1 MGTRLAVLGTAAAL
15 ACLPAAAAA
24 DPLPDVPQPAV
35 SIRVDDGTMN
45 TAERRVHTYTIRAR
59 NIGAVVLETVSLTAT
74 LPNGTFLLAS
84 DGSPDTLGGRLTWT
98 VDLPVGGEVVRT
110 VKARVD
116 VLPDDGGGL
125 AATAC
130 VRLAGMSDQLV
141 CSTDLDELPDDA
153 DSASSA
159 GFFSTATLLG
169 TIAAVVAA
177 IVGAGWYT
185 SRRRGTP
192 SDGDKPGEEAGEA
205 VWAAEAEDGD
215 EGRGDGQAG
224 PADRP
229 VAAVPDGKG
238 EEPSGGEQESRRGG

>member
-1 MGTRLAVLGTAAAL
+1 VGTRLAVLGTAAAL

-24 DPLPDVPQPAV
+24 DPLPPVPQPAV
-35 SIRVDDGTMN
+35 SVRVDDGTMN

-59 NIGAVVLETVSLTAT
+59 NIGAVALETVSLTT
-74 LPNGTFLLAS
+74 RLPNGTFLLAS
-84 DGSPDTLGGRLTWT
+84 DGSPDTLGGQLTWT

-177 IVGAGWYT
+177 IAGAGWYT
-185 SRRRGTP
+185 SRRRG
-192 SDGDKPGEEAGEA
+192 SAAEDGGD
-205 VWAAEAEDGD
+205 AEAEK
-215 EGRGDGQAG
+215 Q
-224 PADRP
+224 PADAVWSAEGADDGAGAPGERP
-229 VAAVPDGKG
+229 VAALSDAKG
-238 EEPSGGEQESRRGG
+238 EETGGSERESR